1 MYVNLYEWCLLSC
14 HQKQLNGFL
23 KHAQLSLS
31 AKLMCVRLQSLLKI
45 PFSDQA
51 HHIWS
56 LDNWCMSLFGRLF
69 QLSAGKV
76 SHFQFQCKFVRL
88 LLWFS
93 LEIVKVSKKNT
104 HLCSICISPKK
115 SLTGYFSSKAHGW
128 WIPAFLHAK
137 IFDPDMRQES
147 VSTAA
152 LSKNRNQKALWVKA
166 DKSDVQYSPH
176 SQKQELDEK

>member
-1 MYVNLYEWCLLSC
+1 
-14 HQKQLNGFL
+14 
-23 KHAQLSLS
+23 
-31 AKLMCVRLQSLLKI
+31 MCVRLQSLLKI

-56 LDNWCMSLFGRLF
+56 LDNWCMSKFGPLF

-76 SHFQFQCKFVRL
+76 SHFQFNVNLWDYFFGLALKWSRL
-88 LLWFS
+88 L
-93 LEIVKVSKKNT
+93 KKNT
-104 HLCSICISPKK
+104 QLCSICISPKR
-115 SLTGYFSSKAHGW
+115 SLISYFSSKAHGW

-137 IFDPDMRQES
+137 IFDPDMRQVS